1 MSFMEILIIGLI
13 LVALMVYTSTKIKAA
28 VAAAYSE
35 EKIQTPDFEII
46 KPDGFLS
53 PCDDKSIYAFEA
65 YSREFGEGEAADL
78 HHVSVTLLI
87 HERLSVNETEIES
100 HEVKNGVSLKIIRKY
115 LHTPRNTYELTITA
129 LKDNYQQY
137 DERIQKMLNSFK
149 IRSTS

>member
-1 MSFMEILIIGLI
+1 MEILIIGLI

-65 YSREFGEGEAADL
+65 YSRDFGEGKAADL
-78 HHVSVTLLI
+78 HHVAVTLLI
-87 HERLSVNETEIES
+87 HERLSFNEAEIES

-115 LHTPRNTYELTITA
+115 LHTSRNTYELTITA

-137 DERIQKMLNSFK
+137 EERIQKMLDSFQ